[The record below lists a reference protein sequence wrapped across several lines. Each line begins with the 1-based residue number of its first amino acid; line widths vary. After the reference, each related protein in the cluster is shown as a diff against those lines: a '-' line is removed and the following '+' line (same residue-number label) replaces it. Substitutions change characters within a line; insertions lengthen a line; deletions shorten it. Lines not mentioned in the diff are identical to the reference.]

1 VVHRKITLLQIE
13 YFLAVAKYLSFTEA
27 ARNLYISQPSLSKQ
41 IAMLEEEMG
50 VKLFYRTRRD
60 VRLTPSGAVLYSE
73 LEGLTDS
80 IEKAIDKAKQPDI
93 GQKLSLSISC
103 LEAMDTDLFIPPLIR
118 LFKEKHPGVALSL
131 ERHSFKALREKLISG
146 SLEIVFTISF
156 EVSDMPGIVQDE
168 VYRENSGIFMSRA
181 NPLAA
186 KEKITLEDVRGEDFV
201 MISREESPNGFDGI
215 IALCRKHGFKPNIV
229 KQLPNIESLLLCVEL
244 GLGITIFD
252 SNIRMGGKNDLKF
265 FRLEEDFLCVVMA
278 WKKDNMNPAVSM
290 FVNSALSSMAEQNK
304 ND

>member
-1 VVHRKITLLQIE
+1 MVHRKITLLQIE

-50 VKLFYRTRRD
+50 VKLFFRTRRD

-73 LEGLTDS
+73 LSGLAES
-80 IEKAIDKAKQPDI
+80 IEKAIDKARQPEL
-93 GQKLSLSISC
+93 GQNLSLSIGC
-103 LEAMDTDLFIPPLIR
+103 LDAMDTDLFMPALIR
-118 LFKEKHPGVALSL
+118 LFKEKYPDVALVV
-131 ERHSFKALREKLISG
+131 ERHSFRALREKLISG
-146 SLEIVFTISF
+146 ALDIVFTISF
-156 EVSDMPGIVQDE
+156 EVSGIPGILHDE
-168 VYRENSGIFMSRA
+168 VYRETSGIFMSMS

-186 KEKITLEDVRGEDFV
+186 RDKITLEDVSGEDFV
-201 MISREESPNGFDGI
+201 LISRDESPNGFDGI

-229 KQLPNIESLLLCVEL
+229 KQLPNIESLLLCLEL

-265 FRLEEDFLCVVMA
+265 FKLDDDFLSIVMA

-290 FVNSALSSMAEQNK
+290 FVNNALRTIS
-304 ND
+304 